1 MCPGSEGTRGLGR
14 VLRASACPGTSR
26 SARSRRR
33 SRERPQPPKRDR
45 AKPEPVFSPG
55 AERGLAAG
63 PAPDILPG
71 NTNRELSQRAGTRA
85 GFGKESRRGARSRA
99 QTRAAR
105 RRTYAPQRRR
115 AGRRPPRSESSGGGA
130 LPVPR
135 PPAAR
140 GESKEKKAERRPTA
154 ACFPPRY
161 RSNVTRRRRGP
172 PLRRPRR
179 LLGPGEGRR
188 GPGGEGEEAGPATE
202 ATEPSTEAPS
212 AGRPY
217 HVLHR
222 RRRAGKGKAEP
233 LSSGRPTCGSGTNS
247 ELAGPA
253 PGRGEVAPA
262 PSSHHVPGWKG
273 PAGVRGPAPRWPQ
286 ADGAATLPRR
296 GAGTREASSVLTA
309 PSRDNGTT
317 GMLRGARPSWAR
329 TRLCSGL
336 VHQEKE
342 LGAAR
347 GRSQTRRAS
356 VSVTLCREMSAGADP
371 QGPEAAGSPKKH
383 QEGHKD
389 RPPPV
394 QSSAPIL
401 PTSPPGLAHE
411 APQGCSPG
419 RERNGSRG

>member
-1 MCPGSEGTRGLGR
+1 METCEAPRKTPAPEAKGRREPPEPPPPRSWRDTSRPSRSSCLGSEGTRGLGR

-253 PGRGEVAPA
+253 PGRWPRLLRVTTSPA
-262 PSSHHVPGWKG
+262 GRDPRGSGGRLLAGRRWTGLRRCPGKGQGPARRPPSSRPRPGI
-273 PAGVRGPAPRWPQ
+273 
-286 ADGAATLPRR
+286 
-296 GAGTREASSVLTA
+296 TA
-309 PSRDNGTT
+309 PPG
-317 GMLRGARPSWAR
+317 
-329 TRLCSGL
+329 CSG
-336 VHQEKE
+336 
-342 LGAAR
+342 AR
-347 GRSQTRRAS
+347 GRAGHGPGSVQASSTRKRS
-356 VSVTLCREMSAGADP
+356 WEPHGADP
-371 QGPEAAGSPKKH
+371 KPEEP
-383 QEGHKD
+383 
-389 RPPPV
+389 RF
-394 QSSAPIL
+394 
-401 PTSPPGLAHE
+401 
-411 APQGCSPG
+411 
-419 RERNGSRG
+419 R

>member
-1 MCPGSEGTRGLGR
+1 MRWGAAASPGRQTARLPRPPWPKEADTPQEPQRPPQSTEGRPRHAKPHEKLLPLKLKDAGSCQNHRPRSWRDTSWPSCSSCLGSEGTHWLGR
-14 VLRASACPGTSR
+14 VLRASACPGTSC

-33 SRERPQPPKRDR
+33 SREWPQPPNRDR

-161 RSNVTRRRRGP
+161 RSNVTRRRRSP

-202 ATEPSTEAPS
+202 AT
-212 AGRPY
+212 
-217 HVLHR
+217 
-222 RRRAGKGKAEP
+222 
-233 LSSGRPTCGSGTNS
+233 
-247 ELAGPA
+247 
-253 PGRGEVAPA
+253 
-262 PSSHHVPGWKG
+262 
-273 PAGVRGPAPRWPQ
+273 
-286 ADGAATLPRR
+286 
-296 GAGTREASSVLTA
+296 
-309 PSRDNGTT
+309 
-317 GMLRGARPSWAR
+317 
-329 TRLCSGL
+329 
-336 VHQEKE
+336 
-342 LGAAR
+342 
-347 GRSQTRRAS
+347 
-356 VSVTLCREMSAGADP
+356 
-371 QGPEAAGSPKKH
+371 
-383 QEGHKD
+383 
-389 RPPPV
+389 
-394 QSSAPIL
+394 
-401 PTSPPGLAHE
+401 
-411 APQGCSPG
+411 
-419 RERNGSRG
+419 